1 MTIIIADQ
9 KIANERLLPEKIQR
23 ILSLIPNGMAAFDN
37 MVVHQQAFTF
47 ASFEQFIEQLS
58 IGISNSTLLF
68 LPNIALSVDIKKLLE
83 LRQNDLDTLKYL
95 SLDHSILLESTLSRY
110 SLVNNPAF
118 QEIELFFQRHPN
130 VQQALQ
136 WSADLSANI
145 LFLNTLNY
153 CDNAYSPSDTT
164 GQQAANW
171 ALEQAGSLWDFSN
184 YYRIYLYWLHRLSTH
199 KTEEKAEEKT
209 ADSTATPGT
218 TKPNT
223 KEPDT
228 TELDKLIATLTPFV
242 LDNMEC
248 PMVTIELN
256 HTTLNQ
262 AISQWQDTGRNL
274 GFTDFS
280 TGLSNLF
287 EQLTS
292 TDHAAQQANQSI
304 TATQRKLR
312 NQNASRIFI
321 SQAGD
326 YQFFQFDFAQQQ
338 QLVSIDEQGC
348 LSVAQAELTKIS

>member
-1 MTIIIADQ
+1 MTITIADQ

-95 SLDHSILLESTLSRY
+95 NLDHSILLESTLSRY
-110 SLVNNPAF
+110 SLVNNPEF

-171 ALEQAGSLWDFSN
+171 ALEQAGSLQDFSN
-184 YYRIYLYWLHRLSTH
+184 YYRIYLYWLHRLSAQ
-199 KTEEKAEEKT
+199 KTEDNT
-209 ADSTATPGT
+209 TTPRT
-218 TKPNT
+218 TKPDA

-228 TELDKLIATLTPFV
+228 TELDKLIATLTPIV

-280 TGLSNLF
+280 TGLSNLV

-304 TATQRKLR
+304 TATQRNLR
-312 NQNASRIFI
+312 NQNASQIFI

-338 QLVSIDEQGC
+338 QLVSMDELGC
-348 LSVAQAELTKIS
+348 LSVAQAALTKNS

>member
-9 KIANERLLPEKIQR
+9 KIANERLLPEKVQR

-58 IGISNSTLLF
+58 IGISNSTLLL

-171 ALEQAGSLWDFSN
+171 ALEQAGSLRDFSN

-199 KTEEKAEEKT
+199 KTKSDE
-209 ADSTATPGT
+209 
-218 TKPNT
+218 

-262 AISQWQDTGRNL
+262 AISQWQDTGKNL

-280 TGLSNLF
+280 TGLSNLV

-326 YQFFQFDFAQQQ
+326 YQFFQFDFAQQK